1 MKQRTNFFLK
11 EIFFF
16 KDPEDVIS
24 RSALSSASLTVFR
37 FCFVFSSHLM
47 PMGLIPPCL
56 WSLSLRIFPV
66 DVGQSL
72 RRSGMGVLHVGVDV
86 GAVDAEVD
94 VIYISFIVSV
104 QYIGYLIPY
113 RDKVKEDN

>member
-1 MKQRTNFFLK
+1 
-11 EIFFF
+11 
-16 KDPEDVIS
+16 
-24 RSALSSASLTVFR
+24 
-37 FCFVFSSHLM
+37 M
-47 PMGLIPPCL
+47 PMGLTPPCL

-72 RRSGMGVLHVGVDV
+72 RRSGMGVIQVGLDV

-94 VIYISFIVSV
+94 VIYISFIVSI

-113 RDKVKEDN
+113 RDNVQEDN